1 MTTELR
7 AQPTIE
13 ERVSAADD
21 ALSPGERE
29 VARYILSHR
38 DEIPFMSAAQ
48 IADALQ
54 TSNATVVRAAQRLG
68 YTGLPELKQELAA
81 TMRDSRSPVARVGRS
96 LDKLGRDTD
105 AVLHHL
111 LTYQIA
117 VLDDARRSVAP
128 ADFRRAVELL
138 VAADRVVVFGPG
150 PNVGLVTLLVQGLRR
165 FGLRALGVTERGQGL
180 AELLLELHA
189 GDVVVLMAYERTT
202 REIDAI
208 LDGAETARLPLIL
221 ITDSL
226 ALALRKRFAAALV
239 AGRGSST
246 MFPTQVTTLAILEAL
261 LLAVAGQDRRRTFS
275 AMQRLGEARE
285 AIGPA

>member
-7 AQPTIE
+7 GASSIE
-13 ERVSAADD
+13 ERVSAAEGT
-21 ALSPGERE
+21 LSPAERE
-29 VARYILSHR
+29 VARYVLSHR
-38 DEIPFMSAAQ
+38 DEIPFMSAVQ
-48 IADALQ
+48 IAEALK

-68 YTGLPELKQELAA
+68 YAGLPELKQELAA
-81 TMRDSRSPVARVGRS
+81 TMRDSRTPVARVGRS
-96 LDKLGRDTD
+96 LDRLGRDTD
-105 AVLHHL
+105 AVLDHL

-117 VLDDARRSVAP
+117 VLEDARRSVAP
-128 ADFRRAVELL
+128 ADFHRAVELL
-138 VAADRVVVFGPG
+138 VGADRTIVFGPG
-150 PNVGLVTLLVQGLRR
+150 PNGAFVTLFVQGLRR
-165 FGLRALGVTERGQGL
+165 FGLRALAVTERGQGL
-180 AELLLELHA
+180 AESLMELHA

-208 LDGAETARLPLIL
+208 LDAAETARLPLIL

-226 ALALRKRFAAALV
+226 AHALRKRFAVSLV

-285 AIGPA
+285 AVGQP